1 MAGRIRDE
9 DIALVRERSP
19 IDEVVG
25 EYLQLRNA
33 GGGSL
38 KGLCPF
44 HDEKTPSFNV
54 TPARGLFYCLAGETR
69 VMTWEGVKPIRE
81 LAGGTHRILGKHGDW
96 IDAPFRSFGVQP
108 LMRVKVTRNG
118 MSKHIYATAE
128 HRWFVRSGQ
137 TLTSSREVVTSDLRP
152 GHRLVSKFP
161 RTRVKQTTPSP
172 FGIAHGVT
180 FGDGTRSGSG
190 SMAQLDAVKDVELL
204 KWFPVSMMTQ
214 HGRQL
219 LIHHLPRF
227 FKELPPLDESVP
239 YLYGW
244 LAGYF
249 AADGCISTT
258 GTVMLNSAKRDELE
272 YVRLVCT
279 RLGIGTYGVTEQV
292 RVGFPGME
300 PSSLFRII
308 ITDSDLTEDFF
319 LLDKH
324 RLRFNAAA
332 KAYERKGWVV
342 REVAKTDRV
351 EEVFCATVDEG
362 HAFTLEDN
370 ILTGNCF
377 SCAEGGD
384 AIKFVQKIDG
394 LSFIEAIEHLA
405 SRAGVELRYEQ
416 GGYVPGQEQSQ
427 RRRLTDAHRQ
437 AAEFYAERM
446 GGSDAAPARAFLA
459 ERGFELS
466 DIERFGVGYSPKAW
480 EDLTRHLRGRGF
492 TDAELIAA
500 GLSREGNRGTRDRFR
515 GRLMWPIRDLSGDVI
530 AFGARKLDPD
540 DDGPKYLNT
549 PETSLFRK
557 STVLYGADLAKR
569 EIGQRRQVVIV
580 EGYTDVMA
588 CHLAGVPTAVATC
601 GTSFGEDHIKVLRR
615 LIMDADSF
623 TGEVIFTFD
632 GDAAGQ
638 RAAQRAFG
646 MEERFAT
653 QTYVTVEPNGLDP
666 CDLRLAHGDGA
677 VRDLVARRVPLF
689 EFAIKGV
696 LGRHDLNT
704 TEGQLAALDEAAPIV
719 AKIKDQGLRTR
730 YAVNLDRWL
739 GLMDER
745 FVLTRVRTHAGD
757 TGHGGARGGG
767 QQGSRRR
774 PGHNGTQDSR
784 GRPAGSFGSNGNGT
798 ADGGARGN
806 GAQPYDL
813 GDPVI
818 LVERE
823 LLKLAVQRPALCG
836 PEFDALG
843 PDAFTAPVHGAVFT
857 LIAACGGTTGG
868 GTSPREWVA
877 RLREEAPN
885 ERAQSFVTALAV
897 ERPNIEREL
906 DARYAENLLARVGE
920 LAVSREINAVK
931 ARLQRTNPIEEQA
944 SYNRLF
950 GDLVGLEKRRKALL
964 DRAAGA

>member
-9 DIALVRERSP
+9 DIAAVRERSP

-69 VMTWEGVKPIRE
+69 VLTWEGVKPIRE

-108 LMRVKVTRNG
+108 LMRLTLTRNG
-118 MSKHIYATAE
+118 IRKNIYVTAE
-128 HRWFVRSGQ
+128 HRWFVRSGRTQ
-137 TLTSSREVVTSDLRP
+137 KSDREVLTSDLRP

-180 FGDGTRSGSG
+180 FGDGTRSGTG

-227 FKELPPLDESVP
+227 FKELPPLDESVS

-258 GTVMLNSAKRDELE
+258 GTIMLNSARRYELE

-308 ITDSDLTEDFF
+308 LVGSDLTEEFF

-324 RLRFNAAA
+324 RFRFNAAA
-332 KAYERKGWVV
+332 KAYERKGWMV

-351 EEVFCATVDEG
+351 EEVFCATVEEG

-394 LSFIEAIEHLA
+394 LSFVEAVERLA
-405 SRAGVELRYEQ
+405 ARAGVDLRYEQ

-427 RRRLTDAHRQ
+427 RRRLIDAHR
-437 AAEFYAERM
+437 AAADFYAERL

-459 ERGFELS
+459 ERGFELA
-466 DIERFGVGYSPKAW
+466 DVQRFGVGYSPKAW

-492 TDAELIAA
+492 TDSELITA

-530 AFGARKLDPD
+530 AFGARKLDPE

-569 EIGQRRQVVIV
+569 EIAQRRQAVIV

-588 CHLAGVPTAVATC
+588 CYLAGVPTAVATC

-615 LIMDADSF
+615 LIMDSDSF
-623 TGEVIFTFD
+623 MGEVIFTFD

-646 MEERFAT
+646 MEAKFAT

-677 VRDLVARRVPLF
+677 VRDLIARRVPLF

-704 TEGQLAALDEAAPIV
+704 TEGQLAALDEAAPIL

-745 FVLTRVRTHAGD
+745 FVLTRVRAHAGD
-757 TGHGGARGGG
+757 TGPA
-767 QQGSRRR
+767 RRR
-774 PGHNGTQDSR
+774 PGPDRSQGSR
-784 GRPAGSFGSNGNGT
+784 GGQPGPFGANGNAQGNGGPRG
-798 ADGGARGN
+798 DGGP
-806 GAQPYDL
+806 PYDL
-813 GDPVI
+813 SDPVV

-823 LLKLAVQRPALCG
+823 ALKLAVQRPALCG

-843 PDAFTAPVHGAVFT
+843 ADAFTAPVHGAVFT
-857 LIAACGGTTGG
+857 LIAACGGTTSGG
-868 GTSPREWVA
+868 GTPREWAA
-877 RLREEAPN
+877 RLREQAPN
-885 ERAQSFVTALAV
+885 ERAQAFVTALAV
-897 ERPNIEREL
+897 EPLRRNSEPDEKYA
-906 DARYAENLLARVGE
+906 DALLAQVGQ
-920 LAVSREINAVK
+920 LAVSREITSVK
-931 ARLQRTNPIEEQA
+931 ARLQRMNPVEEQA
-944 SYNRLF
+944 GYNRMF